1 MRILFLTATL
11 NWVGAAISVLN
22 LLKGLR
28 CRGVDCYV
36 VTSSDYS
43 IDKGMTD
50 AFEKIGVQWTSI
62 HFYWDISD
70 PQGPRGLRGLAGRI
84 LHPFR
89 RLEWKRVRES
99 AKSKLEEIIR
109 NYHPDIVHTTVGEI
123 GIGYE
128 VCQKLGIKHVW
139 HLREYQDKD
148 FGWHIYP
155 TKDDFCQRLK
165 KSDAVIT
172 ITDGIRSYFHLS
184 DCPHAITIYNGVYDH
199 DDVCF
204 YLPKEKYFL
213 SASRIV
219 EAKGIMD
226 VVKAFSSFH
235 HSYPEYKLLLAG
247 MGDESYIN
255 AIKATPEF
263 LSCSNDI
270 AFLGHRGDIRS
281 LMQRATALLV
291 GSYNEGFGRMTAEA
305 MFCGC
310 IAIGRNAAG
319 TKEIIEK
326 TDGFLFDNIKEMT
339 DEMKQVV
346 CMSQNEYR
354 QIAIHAQRLAVNLFS
369 NERYVNSVLELY
381 QKILGA

>member
-1 MRILFLTATL
+1 MRILFLAATL

-28 CRGVDCYV
+28 SKGIDCYV

-43 IDKGMTD
+43 IDKNMVD
-50 AFEKIGVQWTSI
+50 ALEEIGVQWTSI
-62 HFYWDISD
+62 HFYWDIYD
-70 PQGPRGLRGLAGRI
+70 PKGPSGLRGLARRAR
-84 LHPFR
+84 HPLKKFKENKIR
-89 RLEWKRVRES
+89 ENAKNQLER
-99 AKSKLEEIIR
+99 IIR
-109 NYHPDIVHTTVGEI
+109 DYHPDIVHTTVGEI

-155 TKDDFCQRLK
+155 TKDEFCQRLK
-165 KSDAVIT
+165 ETDAVIT

-184 DCPHAITIYNGVYDH
+184 DCPHAFTIYNGIYNH

-204 YLPKEKYFL
+204 VYPKEKYFL

-226 VVKAFSSFH
+226 VVKAFSLFH
-235 HSYPEYKLLLAG
+235 REFPEYQLLLAG

-255 AIKATPEF
+255 AIKSSAEC
-263 LSCSNDI
+263 LSCSDDI
-270 AFLGHRGDIRS
+270 KFLGHRSDVRV
-281 LMQRATALLV
+281 LMQKATALLV

-310 IAIGRNAAG
+310 IPIGRNAAG

-326 TDGFLFDNIKEMT
+326 TDGFLFNNIKEMT
-339 DEMKQVV
+339 EQMKQVA
-346 CMSQNEYR
+346 CMSHDEYKR
-354 QIAIHAQRLAVNLFS
+354 IAIRAQGLSGNLFS
-369 NERYVNSVLELY
+369 NENYVKSVIEVY
-381 QKILGA
+381 KKVLGI